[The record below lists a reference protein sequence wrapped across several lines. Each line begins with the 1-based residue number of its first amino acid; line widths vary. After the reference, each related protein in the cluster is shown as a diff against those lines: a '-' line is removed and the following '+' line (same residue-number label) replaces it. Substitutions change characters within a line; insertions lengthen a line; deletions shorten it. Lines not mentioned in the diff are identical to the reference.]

1 MNLGINTTK
10 FTKVSDITIPDV
22 YFKRMSTGV
31 KEFDTIFGNGILP
44 GSAATVTAQAGC
56 GKTTLLLQLL
66 ENLSNNGYA
75 TGYASGEEN
84 TFQLA
89 FTCKRLNVKNVSIA
103 NETDIDVLASAMND
117 LDIIVIDSFQA
128 LTTTKKMNSRELEKY
143 AVSTLCKRAK
153 DAECA
158 LIFVMHLTKG
168 GKLKGSTLVP
178 HSVDV
183 NIMLSHDADSP
194 DDTARIISTY
204 KNRFGSTVDVE
215 ANIGRT
221 GFDIKGK
228 KARERVMSKAA
239 RKSKLHNGIMEMD
252 PPNITEKGIMNK
264 FNLTKGQAYVAL
276 KELTDTGKLIK
287 FGRGVNAI
295 WKKSH
300 ILSTVNG

>member
-1 MNLGINTTK
+1 MNLGIDSTK
-10 FTKVSDITIPDV
+10 FTKVSEITIPDV

-31 KEFDTIFGNGILP
+31 EEFDTIFGNGILP

-66 ENLSNNGYA
+66 ENLSNNGYS

-103 NETDIDVLASAMND
+103 NETDIDVLADAMND
-117 LDIIVIDSFQA
+117 LDILVVDSFQA
-128 LTTTKKMNSRELEKY
+128 LTTKKKMNSRELEKY
-143 AVSTLCKRAK
+143 AVSTLCKKAK

-158 LIFVMHLTKG
+158 LIFVMHLTKA

-183 NIMLSHDADSP
+183 NIMLTHDVDSA

-215 ANIGRT
+215 ANISRT
-221 GFDIKGK
+221 GFELKGK
-228 KARERVMSKAA
+228 KVRERAMSKAA
-239 RKSKLHNGIMEMD
+239 RKKKLHDDIMNMD
-252 PPNITEKGIMNK
+252 PPAITEKGVMEK

-276 KELTDTGKLIK
+276 RELTDAGRLVK
-287 FGRGVNAI
+287 FGRGKTSVF
-295 WKKSH
+295 KKTTKE
-300 ILSTVNG
+300 LTNV

>member
-1 MNLGINTTK
+1 MNLGINSTN

-66 ENLSNNGYA
+66 ENLSNNGYS

-89 FTCKRLNVKNVSIA
+89 FTCKRLNVKSVSIA
-103 NETDIDVLASAMND
+103 NETDIDVLATAMND
-117 LDIIVIDSFQA
+117 LDILVIDSFQA
-128 LTTTKKMNSRELEKY
+128 LTSKKKMNSRDLEKY
-143 AVSTLCKRAK
+143 AVSTLCKKAK
-153 DAECA
+153 DSECA
-158 LIFVMHLTKG
+158 LIFVMHLTKD

-183 NIMLSHDADSP
+183 NIMLRHDADSP

-215 ANIGRT
+215 ANIGRN

-228 KARERVMSKAA
+228 KSRERVMSKAA
-239 RKSKLHNGIMEMD
+239 RKKMLHKEILELD
-252 PPNITEKGIMNK
+252 PPQITEKAIMNK
-264 FNLTKGQAYVAL
+264 FNLTKGQVYIVL
-276 KELTDTGKLIK
+276 NELTNAGKLQK
-287 FGRGVNAI
+287 FGRGKGAI
-295 WKKSH
+295 WKKTFS
-300 ILSTVNG
+300 LVTV

>member
-1 MNLGINTTK
+1 MNLGINSTN

-66 ENLSNNGYA
+66 ENLSNNGYS

-89 FTCKRLNVKNVSIA
+89 FTCKRLNVKSVSIA
-103 NETDIDVLASAMND
+103 NETDIDVLATAMND
-117 LDIIVIDSFQA
+117 LDILVIDSFQA
-128 LTTTKKMNSRELEKY
+128 LTSKKKMNSRDLEKY
-143 AVSTLCKRAK
+143 AVSTLCKKAK
-153 DAECA
+153 DSECA
-158 LIFVMHLTKG
+158 LIFVMHLTKD

-183 NIMLSHDADSP
+183 NIMLRHDADST

-215 ANIGRT
+215 ANIGRN

-228 KARERVMSKAA
+228 KSRERVMSKAA
-239 RKSKLHNGIMEMD
+239 RKKMLHKKILELD
-252 PPNITEKGIMNK
+252 PPQITEKAIMNK
-264 FNLTKGQAYVAL
+264 FNLTKGQAYIAL
-276 KELTDTGKLIK
+276 KELTDADKLVK
-287 FGRGVNAI
+287 YGRGQSAVF
-295 WKKSH
+295 KKSNN
-300 ILSTVNG
+300 ILSSAY

>member
-1 MNLGINTTK
+1 MNLGINSTN

-66 ENLSNNGYA
+66 ENLSNNGYS

-89 FTCKRLNVKNVSIA
+89 FTCKRLNVKSVSIA
-103 NETDIDVLASAMND
+103 NETDIDVLATAMND
-117 LDIIVIDSFQA
+117 LDILVIDSFQA
-128 LTTTKKMNSRELEKY
+128 LTSKKKMNSRDLEKY
-143 AVSTLCKRAK
+143 AVSTLCKKAK
-153 DAECA
+153 DSECA
-158 LIFVMHLTKG
+158 LIFVMHLTKD

-183 NIMLSHDADSP
+183 NIMLRHDADSA

-215 ANIGRT
+215 ANIGRN

-228 KARERVMSKAA
+228 KSRERVMSKAA
-239 RKSKLHNGIMEMD
+239 RKKMLHKEILELD
-252 PPNITEKGIMNK
+252 PPQITEKAIMNK
-264 FNLTKGQAYVAL
+264 FNLTKGQVYIVL
-276 KELTDTGKLIK
+276 NELTDAGKLQK
-287 FGRGVNAI
+287 FGRGKDAI
-295 WKKSH
+295 WKKTFSPV
-300 ILSTVNG
+300 TV

>member
-1 MNLGINTTK
+1 MNLGIKSTK

-66 ENLSNNGYA
+66 ENLSDNGYS

-103 NETDIDVLASAMND
+103 NETDIDVLANAMND
-117 LDIIVIDSFQA
+117 LDILVVDSFQA
-128 LTTTKKMNSRELEKY
+128 LTSKKKMNSRELEKY
-143 AVSTLCKRAK
+143 AVSTLCKKAK

-158 LIFVMHLTKG
+158 LIFVMHLTKD
-168 GKLKGSTLVP
+168 GKLRGSTLVP

-183 NIMLSHDADSP
+183 NIMMTHDADSP
-194 DDTARIISTY
+194 DDTARIISVY
-204 KNRFGSTVDVE
+204 KNRFGSTIDIE
-215 ANIGRT
+215 ATMTRT
-221 GFDIKGK
+221 GFELTGVK
-228 KARERVMSKAA
+228 KKERAMSKAA
-239 RKSKLHNGIMEMD
+239 RKKKLHNDIMKMD
-252 PPNITEKGIMNK
+252 PPTITEKGIMDK
-264 FNLTKGQAYVAL
+264 LNLTKGQAYVAL
-276 KELTDTGKLIK
+276 KELTDAGKLVK
-287 FGRGVNAI
+287 FGRGVSAT
-295 WKKSH
+295 WKRTN
-300 ILSTVNG
+300 ITETANV

>member
-1 MNLGINTTK
+1 MNLGIDSTK
-10 FTKVSDITIPDV
+10 FTKVSEITIPDV
-22 YFKRMSTGV
+22 YFKRMSTGI

-66 ENLSNNGYA
+66 ENLSNNGYS

-103 NETDIDVLASAMND
+103 NETDIDVLADAMND
-117 LDIIVIDSFQA
+117 LDILVVDSFQA
-128 LTTTKKMNSRELEKY
+128 LTTKKKMNSRELEKY
-143 AVSTLCKRAK
+143 AVSTLCKKAK

-158 LIFVMHLTKG
+158 LIFVMHLTKA

-183 NIMLSHDADSP
+183 NIMLTHDVDSA

-215 ANIGRT
+215 ANISRT
-221 GFDIKGK
+221 GFELKGK
-228 KARERVMSKAA
+228 KVRERAMSKAA
-239 RKSKLHNGIMEMD
+239 RKKKLHDDIMNMD
-252 PPNITEKGIMNK
+252 PPAITEKGVMEK

-276 KELTDTGKLIK
+276 RELTDAGRLVK
-287 FGRGVNAI
+287 FGRGKTSVF
-295 WKKSH
+295 KKTTKE
-300 ILSTVNG
+300 LTNV

>member
-1 MNLGINTTK
+1 MNLGIDSTK
-10 FTKVSDITIPDV
+10 FTKVSEITIPDV

-31 KEFDTIFGNGILP
+31 EEFDTIFGNGILP

-66 ENLSNNGYA
+66 ENLSNNGYS

-103 NETDIDVLASAMND
+103 NETDIDVLADAMND
-117 LDIIVIDSFQA
+117 LDILVVDSFQA
-128 LTTTKKMNSRELEKY
+128 LTTKKKMNSRELEKY
-143 AVSTLCKRAK
+143 AVSTLCKKAK
-153 DAECA
+153 DTECA
-158 LIFVMHLTKG
+158 LIFVMHLTKD

-183 NIMLSHDADSP
+183 NIMLTHDVDSA

-215 ANIGRT
+215 ANISRT
-221 GFDIKGK
+221 GFELKGK
-228 KARERVMSKAA
+228 KVRERAMSKAA
-239 RKSKLHNGIMEMD
+239 RKKKLHDDIMNMD
-252 PPNITEKGIMNK
+252 PPAITEKRVMEK

-276 KELTDTGKLIK
+276 RELTDAGRLVK
-287 FGRGVNAI
+287 FGRGKTSVF
-295 WKKSH
+295 KKTTKE
-300 ILSTVNG
+300 LTNV

>member
-1 MNLGINTTK
+1 MNLGINSTK
-10 FTKVSDITIPDV
+10 FTKVSNITIPDI

-66 ENLSNNGYA
+66 ENLSNNGYS

-103 NETDIDVLASAMND
+103 NETDIDVLASTMDD
-117 LDIIVIDSFQA
+117 LDILVVDSFQA
-128 LTTTKKMNSRELEKY
+128 LTCSKKLNSRDLEKY
-143 AVSTLCKRAK
+143 AISTLCKKAK

-158 LIFVMHLTKG
+158 LIFVMHLTKD

-183 NIMLSHDADSP
+183 NIMLTHDTDSE
-194 DDTARIISTY
+194 DETARIISTY

-215 ANIGRT
+215 ANIGRN
-221 GFDIKGK
+221 GFDIKGTKTSK
-228 KARERVMSKAA
+228 KVMSKAA
-239 RKSKLHNGIMEMD
+239 RKAKLHKEILELD
-252 PPNITEKGIMNK
+252 PPQITEKRVMNK
-264 FNLTKGQAYVAL
+264 FNLTKGQAYIAL
-276 KELTDTGKLIK
+276 KELTEAGKLVK
-287 FGRGVNAI
+287 YGRGKTAVF
-295 WKKSH
+295 KKLEVAS
-300 ILSTVNG
+300 IN